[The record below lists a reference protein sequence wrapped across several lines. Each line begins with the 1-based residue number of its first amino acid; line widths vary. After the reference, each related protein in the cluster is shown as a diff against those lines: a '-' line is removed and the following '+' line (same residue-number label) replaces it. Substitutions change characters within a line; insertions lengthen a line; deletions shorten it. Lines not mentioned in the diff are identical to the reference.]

1 MNIDQVDSPRRE
13 ACVKLPSPEMEPST
27 RAPNM
32 MALVLL
38 LAVAA
43 GLRIWVANVQPNMI
57 WADEIYQVVEPAH
70 RLVYGTGLIAW
81 EYVVGMRS
89 WIFPGVIAAVLWLGR
104 LFGSDPAFKLIPVQL
119 FMVLSSL
126 VPVGVA
132 YRWGER
138 LDGLRGGLIV
148 GGFVA
153 LWVDLLYFAP
163 HPLSDVI
170 AGDVLMAGLYAALP
184 LTTRPGASRL
194 AVAGA
199 LFGLTFVLRMQLGPA
214 LLVAAIFACGRSVRA
229 WRSLIAG
236 GALVLL
242 ASGSLDWITLGTPFQ
257 SIWLNVWLNIVKGVS
272 TDYGTMPAA
281 YYFIAPTLFWGF
293 LLSVPI
299 VCQFLIGSR
308 CFPALFVVVIT
319 IFLTQSIIP
328 HKEWRFIFP
337 ALPPFVTL
345 CGIAVIQEIRDI
357 GGRRSSPPLSNLLAV
372 AAVAIWTCVSLA
384 VALAPSYRPKWTL
397 RNEFIDA
404 FALAARQPGLCAVD
418 LANILWIETPG
429 SAALPPGIPIYANRS
444 ADVSRDWAGYN
455 VAVSD
460 VLAALPRDR
469 FRRLGCFSGSM
480 DVHGAYQKTAC
491 VWRRDGGCAL
501 GIAKTP
507 ATNWPPFFTNAQGK
521 PRLDRIQ
528 SYLPGRS

>member
-1 MNIDQVDSPRRE
+1 
-13 ACVKLPSPEMEPST
+13 
-27 RAPNM
+27 
-32 MALVLL
+32 
-38 LAVAA
+38 
-43 GLRIWVANVQPNMI
+43 
-57 WADEIYQVVEPAH
+57 
-70 RLVYGTGLIAW
+70 
-81 EYVVGMRS
+81 
-89 WIFPGVIAAVLWLGR
+89 VLWLGR
-104 LFGSDPAFKLIPVQL
+104 LFGSDPSFKLISVQL
-119 FMVLSSL
+119 FMVFASL
-126 VPVGVA
+126 IPVGVA

-138 LDGLRGGLIV
+138 LDSLRGGLIV

-153 LWVDLLYFAP
+153 VWVDLLYIAA

-184 LTTRPGASRL
+184 LTTRPSIRRL
-194 AVAGA
+194 TLAGA
-199 LFGLTFVLRMQLGPA
+199 LFGLTFALRMQLGPA
-214 LLVAAIFACGRSVRA
+214 LLVAAFFACGRSLRA
-229 WRSLIAG
+229 WSALILG

-272 TDYGTMPAA
+272 SDYGTLPAA
-281 YYFIAPTLFWGF
+281 YYFIAPILFWGF
-293 LLSVPI
+293 PLSVLI
-299 VCQFLIGSR
+299 VCQFVIGSR
-308 CFPALFVVVIT
+308 RFPALFAVVIT
-319 IFLTQSIIP
+319 IFLIQSIIP

-337 ALPPFVTL
+337 ALPPLFTL

-357 GGRRSSPPLSNLLAV
+357 GGRRKSPSPSNVFAV
-372 AAVAIWTCVSLA
+372 AAVAIWIFASFA

-397 RNEFIDA
+397 RSELIDA
-404 FALAARQPGLCAVD
+404 FALAAHQPGLCAVD
-418 LANILWIETPG
+418 LANILWIETSG

-460 VLAALPRDR
+460 VIAALPRDR

-480 DVHGAYQKTAC
+480 DVNGVYQKTAC
-491 VWRRDGGCAL
+491 VWRRNGGCTP
-501 GIAKTP
+501 GVAKIP